1 MDLDVQHDPQSRK
14 FHAVVD
20 GHEAKI
26 EYVETGSGANRV
38 LDLKHTFVDP
48 ALRGRG
54 VAQALV
60 ERTLEM
66 ARQEGVHVI
75 PTCPFIKS
83 YLEAHPEAGEGLVS
97 HPSGL

>member
-1 MDLDVQHDPQSRK
+1 MDIDVQHDRERHK

-26 EYVETGSGANRV
+26 EYVETGSGDNRV

-60 ERTLEM
+60 ARTLEM

-83 YLEAHPEAGEGLVS
+83 YLEVHPEAGEGLIS